1 MSYADDARISRGM
14 GLLLGAWRGRLASG
28 ERHIGWKMGYGAPA
42 ARERLGITAPL
53 VGFLTD
59 AALVA
64 PGATVPLAGWG
75 KPLAEPEIALYL
87 GKDIPGGASCDTVR
101 AAISAVGPAFELVD
115 VGVRST
121 DVAEILAGNISHRR
135 VVLGGR
141 DTSRAGGVLK
151 GLTGRVFRNGVEEAV
166 SDDPGGA
173 NGDMIDNVRLMA
185 DTLADFG
192 EMLRAGEVIITGSI
206 VPAPAVG
213 AGDEI
218 VFQLEP
224 IGNLSVRFA

>member
-1 MSYADDARISRGM
+1 MSYVDDTRVLSGM
-14 GLLLGAWRGRLASG
+14 NVLLGAWRGRVASG

-42 ARERLGITAPL
+42 ARERLGIKAPL
-53 VGFLTD
+53 VGFLTN

-87 GKDIPGGASCDTVR
+87 GKDIPGGASCDAVR

-121 DVAEILAGNISHRR
+121 DVAEILEGNISHRR
-135 VVLGGR
+135 VVLGDR
-141 DTSRAGGVLK
+141 DTSRAGGVMK
-151 GLTGRVFRNGVEEAV
+151 GLTGRVLRNGVEEAV

-213 AGDEI
+213 VGDEI

-224 IGNLSVRFA
+224 IGNLSVRFG